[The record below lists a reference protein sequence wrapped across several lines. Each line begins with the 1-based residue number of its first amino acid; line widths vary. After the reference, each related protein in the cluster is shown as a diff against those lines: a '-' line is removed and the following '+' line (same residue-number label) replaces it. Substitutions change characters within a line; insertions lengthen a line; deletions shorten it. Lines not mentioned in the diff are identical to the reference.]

1 MAYDEFPW
9 NAPIEGETSL
19 MYTYFA
25 AFRDM
30 GVNRNLL
37 DLSKQFELSSRRWME
52 KLSRRNHWTQRALA
66 YDVYMDAKK
75 REVNEAA
82 ILEMNARQAETG
94 RLMQDKALAALKE
107 QDPRTMTPNELARYI
122 EAGAKLE
129 RVARG
134 EPDSRT
140 ATESKSEGP
149 SWADVRSAI
158 LNTRVDKADKEKP
171 GPPVDGD
178 EDPWE
183 NWRLPD
189 VGPHAKAD
197 NETTRQN
204 GQAQKD
210 GQAEGSEEGLDGIDS
225 LDGEMLAEEP
235 ASTVGSPA

>member
-1 MAYDEFPW
+1 VAYDDLPW
-9 NAPIEGETSL
+9 DAPIGGETSL

-30 GVNRNLL
+30 GIRRNLR
-37 DLSKQFELSSRRWME
+37 DLSRQLGLNGTTWLE

-66 YDVYMDAKK
+66 YDVYMDSKR

-94 RLMQDKALAALKE
+94 KLMQEKALSALRD

-140 ATESKSEGP
+140 ATESKNDGP

-158 LNTRVDKADKEKP
+158 LNTRVDKADKEKI
-171 GPPVDGD
+171 GPHVDGG
-178 EDPWE
+178 EDPWMD
-183 NWRLPD
+183 WQLPD
-189 VGPHAKAD
+189 VGPYAD
-197 NETTRQN
+197 HEDTGQTGQTKTDGQAQTN
-204 GQAQKD
+204 GQA
-210 GQAEGSEEGLDGIDS
+210 GGSEEEEDIAD
-225 LDGEMLAEEP
+225 EP
-235 ASTVGSPA
+235 ASTAGPSA

>member
-1 MAYDEFPW
+1 MAYDDLPW
-9 NAPIEGETSL
+9 DAPIEGETSL

-30 GVNRNLL
+30 GIHRNLR
-37 DLSKQFELSSRRWME
+37 DLSRQLGLNGTTWLE

-66 YDVYMDAKK
+66 YDVYMDSKR

-94 RLMQDKALAALKE
+94 KLMQEKALSALRD

-140 ATESKSEGP
+140 ATESKNDGP

-158 LNTRVDKADKEKP
+158 LNTRVDKADKEKI
-171 GPPVDGD
+171 GPHVDGG
-178 EDPWE
+178 EDPWMD
-183 NWRLPD
+183 WQLPD
-189 VGPHAKAD
+189 VGPYAD
-197 NETTRQN
+197 HEDTGQTGQTKTDGQAQTN
-204 GQAQKD
+204 GQA
-210 GQAEGSEEGLDGIDS
+210 GGSEEEEDI
-225 LDGEMLAEEP
+225 AEEP
-235 ASTVGSPA
+235 ASTAGPSA